1 MDKFQAPRT
10 DMAMMSK
17 ASFRKK
23 SLIAPPRPIGF
34 FYAACLL
41 AVAAAITVPTHRFI
55 GETATAMVFLTVVLV
70 AAVRLGFW
78 VGVASAIGAL
88 FTLNFLFHEPRYTL
102 LVTHPR
108 DLVTLAVFLLV
119 AVLTGLLAG
128 RLREERD
135 AAQGRAT
142 VLSVLSNV
150 STDLF
155 EARTAENILTA
166 SLRHLSVVVQG
177 PVMVLS
183 RDGDVVTRLSA
194 IPDATTPSAADL
206 QAADQALR
214 HRQIEFASA
223 QGWGGSAFTFV
234 PIIAGDMQ
242 SYVLGHARLA
252 PHLDDLHYREEAVAV
267 IRRQTELALQRMSFA
282 ANAEVERKRAE
293 TEALRSTLL
302 ASLSHDLRT
311 PLATILGSV
320 TTLRDLG
327 GALPADAQADL
338 LEAIEQEAG
347 RLNRYVDNLLQMT
360 RLQSGFTVNATWVDA
375 ADVARAAARRA
386 RLTRPAALI
395 DVDLPDLP
403 MIRAEASLLEQALFN
418 LLENAAKY
426 TDGPISL
433 SGNATA
439 DRLSLQIADRGR
451 GLKPALAEWLQT
463 EPLTGL
469 PESNGLGLPI
479 AKGIAHV
486 LGGSLTASPRSGGG
500 TVFALALPVPQ
511 QPTA

>member
-1 MDKFQAPRT
+1 M
-10 DMAMMSK
+10 
-17 ASFRKK
+17 
-23 SLIAPPRPIGF
+23 GF

-41 AVAAAITVPTHRFI
+41 ALAALITLPTHRFI
-55 GETATAMVFLTVVLV
+55 GETATAMVFLTAVLV
-70 AAVRLGFW
+70 SAVRLGFW
-78 VGVASAIGAL
+78 VGVFAAIGAL

-119 AVLTGLLAG
+119 ATLTGLLAG
-128 RLREERD
+128 RMREERD

-150 STDLF
+150 SADLL
-155 EARTAENILTA
+155 EARSTESILAA

-177 PVMVLS
+177 PVMVLT
-183 RDGDVVTRLSA
+183 RGDDVVVRHSA
-194 IPDATTPSAADL
+194 IPDTVMPNAADL

-214 HRQIEFASA
+214 HRQIEFAAA
-223 QGWGGSAFTFV
+223 QGWGGSSFTFV
-234 PIIAGDMQ
+234 PIIAGDTQ
-242 SYVLGHARLA
+242 SYVLGHARFA
-252 PHLDDLHYREEAVAV
+252 QHLEDLHYREEAVAV
-267 IRRQTELALQRMSFA
+267 IRRQTELALQRLSFA
-282 ANAEVERKRAE
+282 ADAEAERKRAE
-293 TEALRSTLL
+293 AEALRSTLL

-327 GALPADAQADL
+327 ATLPPDAQADL

-360 RLQSGFTVNATWVDA
+360 RLQSGITVKATWVDA
-375 ADVARAAARRA
+375 ADVARAAVRRA
-386 RLTRPAALI
+386 RLTRPSAVI
-395 DVDLPDLP
+395 EVDLPPDLP

-426 TDGPISL
+426 TDGPITL
-433 SGNATA
+433 SGEAGA
-439 DRLSLQIADRGR
+439 ERLILWIADRGP
-451 GLKPALAEWLQT
+451 GLKPALADWLQT

-500 TVFALALPVPQ
+500 TVFAFALPVPE
-511 QPTA
+511 QPAA

>member
-1 MDKFQAPRT
+1 
-10 DMAMMSK
+10 MMSN

-23 SLIAPPRPIGF
+23 PSIAPPRASGF
-34 FYAACLL
+34 LYAVGLL
-41 AVAAAITVPTHRFI
+41 VLAALITLPTHRFI
-55 GETATAMVFLTVVLV
+55 GETATAMVFLTAVLV

-78 VGVASAIGAL
+78 VGVLTAIAAL

-119 AVLTGLLAG
+119 ATLTGLLAG
-128 RLREERD
+128 RMREERD

-155 EARTAENILTA
+155 EARTAEDILTA
-166 SLRHLSVVVQG
+166 ALRHLSVVVQG
-177 PVMVLS
+177 PVMVLA
-183 RDGDVVTRLSA
+183 RDGEVVTRLAA
-194 IPDATTPSAADL
+194 IPATTTPSAADL

-214 HRQIEFASA
+214 HRQIEFAAA

-234 PIIAGDMQ
+234 PVIAGDTQ
-242 SYVLGHARLA
+242 SYVLGHTRFAS
-252 PHLDDLHYREEAVAV
+252 HLEDLHYREEAVAV
-267 IRRQTELALQRMSFA
+267 IRRQTELALQRLSFA
-282 ANAEVERKRAE
+282 ANAEAERKRAE

-327 GALPADAQADL
+327 GALPADAQTDL

-386 RLTRPAALI
+386 RLTRPSAVI
-395 DVDLPDLP
+395 EDDLPDLP

-426 TDGPISL
+426 TDGPITL
-433 SGNATA
+433 SAQVSA
-439 DRLSLQIADRGR
+439 DQLTLRIADRGS
-451 GLKPALAEWLQT
+451 GLNPALAEWLRT

-486 LGGSLTASPRSGGG
+486 LGGSLAASSRSGGG
-500 TVFALALPVPQ
+500 TIFALTLPVPQ
-511 QPTA
+511 QPAT